1 MNGLVTIADRWREW
15 GDPRLTIAVLN
26 NADLNM
32 VTWEQRGMEGDPR
45 YVPSQRLPGFPY
57 ARYAELLGLGGLR
70 VDRPEQIAPAWD
82 AALRAD
88 RPTVLEF
95 VTDPNVPMTPPHIE
109 GKQLKAYMSALLHG
123 DAEGIRLTI
132 ASFKEA
138 WASLFPPSAA
148 S

>member
-1 MNGLVTIADRWREW
+1 
-15 GDPRLTIAVLN
+15 
-26 NADLNM
+26 
-32 VTWEQRGMEGDPR
+32 MEGDPR
-45 YVPSQRLPGFPY
+45 YVPSQQLPDFPY

-82 AALRAD
+82 AALRAE

-95 VTDPNVPMTPPHIE
+95 VTDSNVPMTPPHIE